1 MKTRA
6 DNKRKLWPFV
16 LIGLIL
22 VIALYVSWVY
32 FVAKPVVSP
41 SFRVKY
47 ISAVVPAKSLAWPS
61 GTQAAIGLGSS
72 GAIGTY
78 GTQKPVAMASEA
90 KLITA
95 LCVLNKYPLALNQAG
110 PTITLGPSD
119 VAIYAKYQ
127 SEDGSDLVV
136 INGEKLS
143 EYQMLQ
149 AMLLPSA
156 DNIADSLAIWAFG
169 SLPNYSVYANQYVK
183 SQGLSETTVG
193 LDASGFD
200 SGSMTTAANLV
211 SIGQLFMA
219 SPVLANIVGLPSAT
233 GFPVVGTIKNVNFD
247 LGKDN
252 IIGIKTGNTEQAGG
266 VFLSASKITVNNSP
280 LVVYTAVMQAPTLFD
295 ALANSLPLVLSVQ
308 SNFTSVFGVS
318 LLPDGQEVA
327 EYTVPW
333 SNKKVPVVVSQPIEL
348 TSWGGSRVISTIS
361 LDKISNDDKAGQIV
375 GQIVIKSS
383 LLNGSATDSLVLSR
397 AISPPSKIWL
407 ILHPQSFIHL

>member
-1 MKTRA
+1 MKKRA

-16 LIGLIL
+16 LIGLVL

-32 FVAKPVVSP
+32 FVSEPVVSP
-41 SFRVKY
+41 SFRVKD
-47 ISAVVPAKSLAWPS
+47 ISAVVPAKSLAWSS
-61 GTQAAIGLGSS
+61 GTQAAVGLDSS
-72 GAIGTY
+72 GVVATS

-95 LCVLNKYPLALNQAG
+95 LCVLNKYPLALNEAG

-136 INGEKLS
+136 VNGEKLS

-169 SLPNYSVYANQYVK
+169 SLPNYSTYANQYVK
-183 SQGLSETTVG
+183 SQGLSETAIG
-193 LDASGFD
+193 PDASGFD
-200 SGSMTTAANLV
+200 PGSTTTAANLV
-211 SIGQLFMA
+211 SIGQLVMA

-233 GFPVVGTIKNVNFD
+233 GFSVVGTIKNVD
-247 LGKDN
+247 GELGKDN
-252 IIGIKTGNTEQAGG
+252 IIGIKTGNTNQAGG
-266 VFLSASKITVNNSP
+266 VFLSASKITVNGSP
-280 LVVYTAVMQAPTLFD
+280 LIVYTAVMQASTLFD
-295 ALANSLPLVLSVQ
+295 ALAYSLPLVLSVQ
-308 SNFTSVFGVS
+308 SNFTSVPGVS
-318 LLPDGQEVA
+318 SLPSGLEVA

-333 SNKKVPVVVSQPIEL
+333 SNKKTPVVVSRPIEL

-361 LDKISNDDKAGQIV
+361 LDKISDDDQMGQVV

-383 LLNGSATDSLVLSR
+383 LLNGSVTNSLILSQ
-397 AISPPSKIWL
+397 AISPPSKAWL
-407 ILHPQSFIHL
+407 LLHPQSFIHL